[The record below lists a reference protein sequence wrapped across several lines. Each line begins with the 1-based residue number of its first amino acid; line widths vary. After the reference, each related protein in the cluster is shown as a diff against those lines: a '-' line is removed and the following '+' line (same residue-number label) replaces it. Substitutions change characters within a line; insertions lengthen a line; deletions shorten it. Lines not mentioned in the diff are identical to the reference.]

1 MCQFIYIGNHSFM
14 MREVMINIGS
24 IIAIAVTAA
33 LLYIKYVKPRQ
44 SNRTIIQY
52 MVFPMAIEAIIALV
66 FGAAL
71 GILIRSVTYEIPGN
85 FIEKITYSI
94 KYGGT
99 HFIGTVLVSAIVLPI
114 FCYVVYEKNEG
125 RQVLNTLAFFFPIQH
140 ICNRIG
146 CFLEGCCYGIP
157 MNGIFSVKF
166 PDEIVPYRVFPSQL
180 FEIFCMIVLLLL
192 QIILYKKQKDI
203 FIVTMA
209 GFGISI
215 FISEFFMDKA
225 GVITYC
231 NLDAIQM
238 AALLLLVIAFILFCI
253 KKKLFS
259 EK

>member
-1 MCQFIYIGNHSFM
+1 MCQFVYIGNYSFM

-24 IIAIAVTAA
+24 IIAIAVTAI
-33 LLYIKYVKPRQ
+33 LLYRKYVKPKR
-44 SNRTIIQY
+44 SKKTIIQY
-52 MVFPMAIEAIIALV
+52 IVFPIAMEALIALV

-71 GILIRSVTYEIPGN
+71 GIWIRSATYDISGN

-114 FCYVVYEKNEG
+114 FCYVVYGKKEG

-180 FEIFCMIVLLLL
+180 FEIFCMIVILLL
-192 QIILYKKQKDI
+192 QIVLYKKQKDI
-203 FIVTMA
+203 FIVTMS

-225 GVITYC
+225 GVITYF

-238 AALLLLVIAFILFCI
+238 AALFLLMTAFILFCI
-253 KKKLFS
+253 KK
-259 EK
+259 EEG